1 VPSRGRTVLAALVLG
16 VVASVAAY
24 SAVNSTEQK
33 VFKNQKLTSVYVVD
47 GTVPRDESAATAYAQ
62 GHITPTR
69 MPVRYAPVGAVTDL
83 DAIADRVAGSTLG
96 TGEVVV
102 HGMFVAARTDPGQAA
117 DALPPGDVAVTVSV
131 DPAAGVAGL
140 IQPGDKVDILV
151 DATGGED
158 YLYQSVPVLAVDTRL
173 VPTPDTTPGSAPT
186 SAAGLSATLVT
197 FAMAPAAAA
206 HIPPTDSDG
215 SAFTR
220 GVYLALQGPGAQ
232 PASVTAIDGA
242 DLIPGLDLNLG
253 HGAGAG
259 ASSTTSTGSGPSSG
273 SSPDRSSSSSSSS
286 SSSGSSSTGSGT
298 TTAPIDAT
306 GPNRV
311 QGNVDTP

>member
-1 VPSRGRTVLAALVLG
+1 MLAALVLG
-16 VVASVAAY
+16 SVAGVAAY
-24 SAVNSTEQK
+24 SAVNSSEQK
-33 VFKNQKLTSVYVVD
+33 AFGNQKLTSVYVVH

-62 GHITPTR
+62 GTLTVTR
-69 MPVRYAPVGAVTDL
+69 VPVRYAPVGAVTDL
-83 DAIADRVAGSTLG
+83 DTIADRVAGSTLG

-102 HGMFVAARTDPGQAA
+102 PGMFVSARTDPGQAA
-117 DALPPGDVAVTVSV
+117 DILPPGDVAVTVSV
-131 DPAAGVAGL
+131 DPAAGVAGF

-158 YLYQSVPVLAVDTRL
+158 YLYQSVPVLAVDTQL

-186 SAAGLSATLVT
+186 SATDLSATLIT

-215 SAFTR
+215 SAFTQ

-232 PASVTAIDGA
+232 PASVTNVNGA
-242 DLIPGLDLNLG
+242 NLIPGLDLNLG
-253 HGAGAG
+253 QGAGAG
-259 ASSTTSTGSGPSSG
+259 VSSTTSTGSGPVGG
-273 SSPDRSSSSSSSS
+273 SSSDRAP
-286 SSSGSSSTGSGT
+286 SSGSSSTGSGT
-298 TTAPIDAT
+298 TTAPVNAT